1 MSEIL
6 IVMSLLESAR
16 AQGLDCERLEVQ
28 ASRLLNLYAIVGES
42 RAYRAA
48 RTAYLRELASLGM
61 PIEA

>member
-28 ASRLLNLYAIVGES
+28 ASRLVNLYSIVGES
-42 RAYRAA
+42 CAYRAS

-61 PIEA
+61 P